1 MFNFTSTTKNQQQ
14 TQPTGPAS
22 MQKLPEA
29 ISQEQALQNP
39 QNNNALVEKQIQEIE
54 AQRIAFTRQNPDF
67 DMKKEMQ
74 NPDFVNYVWGK
85 GLTVEEAY
93 FLVHR
98 QELLEEARVDA
109 MEELAAR
116 RDRMVEN
123 GAAKNRPAIAKK
135 NPKDLTDKEIDAIIE
150 RARNGE
156 KITF

>member
-1 MFNFTSTTKNQQQ
+1 MFNFTTTKNNPQTLPADPASVKKPDAGQQ
-14 TQPTGPAS
+14 TPV
-22 MQKLPEA
+22 
-29 ISQEQALQNP
+29 QNP
-39 QNNNALVEKQIQEIE
+39 QDTNALVEKQIQEIE
-54 AQRIAFTRQNPDF
+54 AQRIAFTQKNPGF
-67 DMKKEMQ
+67 DMKAEMQ
-74 NPDFVNYVWGK
+74 NPAFVDYVWGK

-98 QELLEEARVDA
+98 QELLEEARKEA
-109 MEELAAR
+109 MEELLAR

-135 NPKDLTDKEIDAIIE
+135 NPKDLSDKEIDAIIE